1 MIFPNLVADFSRMGY
16 VRTDDD
22 ENIELTADSNE
33 FDDEE
38 AIVRM
43 VETVCE
49 AWEVECLIEKD
60 GVTDEGINFTL
71 SSCEFDDLRLSLIIA

>member
-1 MIFPNLVADFSRMGY
+1 MIFSNLVTDFSRMGY

-22 ENIELTADSNE
+22 ENIELTVDSNE

-38 AIVRM
+38 TVVRT
-43 VETVCE
+43 VEFVCE

-71 SSCEFDDLRLSLIIA
+71 SSCEFDEIRLSLIIA

>member
-1 MIFPNLVADFSRMGY
+1 MIFSNLVTDFSRMGY

-22 ENIELTADSNE
+22 ENIELTVDSNE

-49 AWEVECLIEKD
+49 AWEIECFIEKD
-60 GVTDEGINFTL
+60 GVADEGINFTL
-71 SSCEFDDLRLSLIIA
+71 SSCEFYERRLSLIIA